1 MGTGGLEWTE
11 FRQDSLAKGGLNG
24 KKIEVQGNV
33 EDGRGI
39 IRGYSRASDRTKH
52 EVRMVGQTN
61 ALFEDVFDLYA
72 RRPDK
77 Q

>member
-1 MGTGGLEWTE
+1 
-11 FRQDSLAKGGLNG
+11 
-24 KKIEVQGNV
+24 
-33 EDGRGI
+33 
-39 IRGYSRASDRTKH
+39 
-52 EVRMVGQTN
+52 VRMVGQTN